1 MKDLIKKI
9 LREETEDLDW
19 MKSINPLESFEDY
32 FYGNYKMNT
41 SQIKQ
46 DHPGR
51 YIKRDISWWRGWIE
65 ESMDAHHL
73 ILGEVEELN
82 KMVTDLVNP
91 QDGSEKYSILAE
103 DVYSYLSPMRA
114 LNGKNIIQSSAAQ
127 ISDTYNTLGT
137 FAEDN
142 DLNIL
147 ETLTIFKNWLDKREK
162 EGRPLHID
170 DGTGFNID

>member
-1 MKDLIKKI
+1 
-9 LREETEDLDW
+9 
-19 MKSINPLESFEDY
+19 
-32 FYGNYKMNT
+32 
-41 SQIKQ
+41 
-46 DHPGR
+46 
-51 YIKRDISWWRGWIE
+51 
-65 ESMDAHHL
+65 
-73 ILGEVEELN
+73 
-82 KMVTDLVNP
+82 MVTDLVNP
-91 QDGSEKYSILAE
+91 QNGSEKYSILAE

-127 ISDTYNTLGT
+127 IFDAYNTLGT

>member
-9 LREETEDLDW
+9 LREETEELDW

-32 FYGNYKMNT
+32 FYGENEYKNNRRN
-41 SQIKQ
+41 S
-46 DHPGR
+46 PGI

-91 QDGSEKYSILAE
+91 QDGSEKYSILAD

-147 ETLTIFKNWLDKREK
+147 EALTIFKNWLDKREK

>member
-9 LREETEDLDW
+9 LREETEELDW
-19 MKSINPLESFEDY
+19 MRSVNPLESFEDY
-32 FYGNYKMNT
+32 FYGENEYKNNRKN
-41 SQIKQ
+41 S
-46 DHPGR
+46 PGI

-65 ESMDAHHL
+65 ESIDAHQF
-73 ILGEVEELN
+73 ILMEVEELN
-82 KMVTDLVNP
+82 KMVTDLANP
-91 QDGSEKYSILAE
+91 KDGSEKYSILAE
-103 DVYSYLSPMRA
+103 DVYSYTSPMRA

-127 ISDTYNTLGT
+127 IFNTYNTLGT
-137 FAEDN
+137 FAEDH

-162 EGRPLHID
+162 EGKPLHIE

>member
-9 LREETEDLDW
+9 LREETEELDW

-32 FYGNYKMNT
+32 FYGENEYKNNRKN
-41 SQIKQ
+41 S
-46 DHPGR
+46 PGI

-65 ESMDAHHL
+65 ESMDAHES
-73 ILGEVEELN
+73 ILMEVEELN
-82 KMVTDLVNP
+82 EMVNDLVNP
-91 QDGSEKYSILAE
+91 QNGSEKYSILAD
-103 DVYSYLSPMRA
+103 DVYAYTSPMRA

-127 ISDTYNTLGT
+127 IYDAYNTLGT

-147 ETLTIFKNWLDKREK
+147 EALTIFKNWLDKKEK

>member
-9 LREETEDLDW
+9 LREETEELDW

-32 FYGNYKMNT
+32 FYGENEYKNNRKN
-41 SQIKQ
+41 S
-46 DHPGR
+46 PGI

-65 ESMDAHHL
+65 ESMDAHES
-73 ILGEVEELN
+73 ILMEVEELN
-82 KMVTDLVNP
+82 EMVNDLVNP
-91 QDGSEKYSILAE
+91 QNGSEKYSILAD
-103 DVYSYLSPMRA
+103 DVYSYTSPMRA

-127 ISDTYNTLGT
+127 IYDAYNTLGT

-147 ETLTIFKNWLDKREK
+147 EALTIFKNWLDKKEK

>member
-9 LREETEDLDW
+9 LREETEGLDW

-32 FYGNYKMNT
+32 FYGNYKMNS

-46 DHPGR
+46 GHPGR

-65 ESMDAHHL
+65 ESIDAHQF
-73 ILGEVEELN
+73 ILMEVEELN
-82 KMVTDLVNP
+82 KMVTDLANP
-91 QDGSEKYSILAE
+91 QDGSGKYSILAE
-103 DVYSYLSPMRA
+103 DVYSYTSPMRA

-127 ISDTYNTLGT
+127 ILDTYNTLGT

-162 EGRPLHID
+162 EGKPLHIE